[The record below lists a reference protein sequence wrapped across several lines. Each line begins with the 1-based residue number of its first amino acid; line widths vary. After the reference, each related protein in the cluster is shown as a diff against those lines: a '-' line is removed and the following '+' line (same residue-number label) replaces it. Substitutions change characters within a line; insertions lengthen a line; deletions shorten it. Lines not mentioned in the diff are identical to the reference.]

1 MAIRYDANTSTIRE
15 RLWPLVEEAMS
26 KPNTVKRYKNL
37 LNDFISHRS
46 DKLYDNIPCDRIMCS
61 ENEMDKLFDIL
72 DIKKSIVNDI
82 IEDTYYGKVANF
94 NPVAAKHE
102 FTVTMICLIRY
113 LLLNKDKYSKECE
126 LACIHLAFSGKFY
139 PSLHY
144 RSYPLTTPVRHVME
158 YVVNNRLSKKFD
170 LVVHGSIFGA
180 IKSVSST
187 WMNTYEDKFES
198 LDDDDV
204 VYLVQQLHSRVGSFV
219 KNIAEEY
226 YEVYENKDLYISYT
240 SDSLDS
246 DDFHLA
252 DNDTLKISK
261 YTEATINRI
270 NANGVEYA
278 VCKNCS
284 NTDITPNECRAVI
297 ESIVGN
303 RDNIPTMKE
312 LISLMI
318 ALYFASTDDKD
329 LSNKGFI
336 AYTVA
341 PKPNAKQKE
350 IIRTKEIIENWLCE
364 SGTAYMRRRSR
375 DATRNSYERCV
386 RMYFAIIIHY
396 ANR

>member
-1 MAIRYDANTSTIRE
+1 MAIRYDADTTAIRD
-15 RLWPLVEEAMS
+15 RLWPLVEEAMNKS
-26 KPNTVKRYKNL
+26 NMVKKYKDL
-37 LNDFISHRS
+37 LNDFIANRS
-46 DKLYDNIPCDRIMCS
+46 NSLYDNIPCDRIMCS
-61 ENEMDKLFDIL
+61 ENEMDKLFTL
-72 DIKKSIVNDI
+72 LGIKKSVVKDI
-82 IEDTYYGKVANF
+82 IGDTFYGDIPNF
-94 NPVAAKHE
+94 NPLAAKHE

-113 LLLNKDKYSKECE
+113 FLLNKNKYEKECE

-170 LVVHGSIFGA
+170 LVVYGSVFGA
-180 IKSVSST
+180 IKSVSTTWLST
-187 WMNTYEDKFES
+187 YTDKMNS
-198 LDDDDV
+198 LTDDDV
-204 VYLVQQLHSRVGSFV
+204 RYLIQQLHSRVGSFI

-226 YEVYENKDLYISYT
+226 YEVYENKDLYISYN

-252 DNDTLKISK
+252 DNDYLKISK

-270 NANGVEYA
+270 NANGVEYDI
-278 VCKNCS
+278 CKNCS
-284 NTDITPNECRAVI
+284 NTDITPNECKAVI
-297 ESIVGN
+297 ESIVNN
-303 RDNIPTMKE
+303 RENISTMKE

-318 ALYFASTDDKD
+318 ALYFASTDEKD
-329 LSNKGFI
+329 LSNRSFI
-336 AYTVA
+336 TYTVS

-386 RMYFAIIIHY
+386 RLYFAVVIHY